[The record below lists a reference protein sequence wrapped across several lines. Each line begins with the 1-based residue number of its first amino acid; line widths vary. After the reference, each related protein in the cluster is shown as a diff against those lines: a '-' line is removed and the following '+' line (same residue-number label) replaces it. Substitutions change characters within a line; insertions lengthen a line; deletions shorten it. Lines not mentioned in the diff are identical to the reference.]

1 MVTNGCRHKCL
12 HIDKNSLMRALLCE
26 LKNVSKE
33 VSTKHVLIMGDF
45 NYADIDW
52 QVGAA
57 CHPLTQS
64 TVEFAQ
70 TIEDCLY
77 TQHVL
82 CPTRGSA
89 ILDIVLSRDPDLV
102 SNVNVLH
109 SLDNSDHNI
118 ISFSHGRR
126 SHRSWGGHDPPLLE
140 AKGTG
145 GHNLGIIHLTYC
157 SYHAFTLMST
167 PTN

>member
-1 MVTNGCRHKCL
+1 
-12 HIDKNSLMRALLCE
+12 MRALLCE
-26 LKNVSKE
+26 LKNVLKE

-70 TIEDCLY
+70 TIEDCFY

-109 SLDNSDHNI
+109 SLDNSDHNM
-118 ISFSHGRR
+118 ISFSVHFR
-126 SHRSWGGHDPPLLE
+126 SDYEIISKTVRDFKLGQFDQIINILSNIDWDHFM
-140 AKGTG
+140 AGTAEE
-145 GHNLGIIHLTYC
+145 C
-157 SYHAFTLMST
+157 WVRF
-167 PTN
+167 